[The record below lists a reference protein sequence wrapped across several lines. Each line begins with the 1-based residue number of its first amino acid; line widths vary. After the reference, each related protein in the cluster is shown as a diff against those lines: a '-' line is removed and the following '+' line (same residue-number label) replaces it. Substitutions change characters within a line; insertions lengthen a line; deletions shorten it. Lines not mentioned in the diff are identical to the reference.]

1 MKAVEQVIV
10 AVFFLLDVAII
21 VIRPIHRPRL
31 CQFKRVSAVNKF
43 RLASVDDQ
51 IPVNVETVPTPK
63 ARAIPIFGNAFSPLC
78 MALASPFDTPPLINL
93 GLLFV
98 LRAVPVSVIVALLRP
113 TLLLRATS
121 FRVLVS
127 ILLRVRI
134 VTPIFVLLSSVIVL
148 LAFIPV
154 ARVFILR
161 LRMIVVVLRQG
172 RKGSEKKQKQH
183 DSRNACECSHAD
195 LRMKMRRSVPL
206 LRMWSKARA
215 MLIRN
220 PQIRMY
226 ETVFHLGF

>member
-51 IPVNVETVPTPK
+51 IPVNVETVPTPE
-63 ARAIPIFGNAFSPLC
+63 ARAIPIVRNALS
-78 MALASPFDTPPLINL
+78 ALSMPWMSAFDSALVNS